1 MKQLLETLQPLAPY
15 LEEGKELTK
24 QETLERIRP
33 TLDLRRPV
41 DRLLSQ
47 ILGGLDFFS
56 MIKDRS
62 GRVIVS

>member
-1 MKQLLETLQPLAPY
+1 MDQFIKTLQPLAPY

-24 QETLERIRP
+24 KETLERIRP

-41 DRLLSQ
+41 DRILSQ